1 MWGRVLKSCKDFS
14 TWCVLFLDRRPAD
27 TYLLPLCFN
36 PYSPPL
42 FFFFFPSTERK
53 LQAPKEQRK
62 LSRRNYIFLAAIKPS
77 FPTFLLFLSLHTDIP
92 LTFYELNCI
101 SLHEALADN
110 LRAFYSEVL
119 FSFQAMIYTSGRSQA
134 AAMGLADMLQGKG
147 ERGTSLWRCL
157 KARVLH
163 IKISQV

>member
-1 MWGRVLKSCKDFS
+1 MIGGQQTLICSHFVLTLIPPPPPFFF
-14 TWCVLFLDRRPAD
+14 LFF
-27 TYLLPLCFN
+27 LPLKESFKLRR
-36 PYSPPL
+36 SK
-42 FFFFFPSTERK
+42 ER
-53 LQAPKEQRK
+53 

-101 SLHEALADN
+101 SLHETLADN

-134 AAMGLADMLQGKG
+134 AAMGLADILQGKG
-147 ERGTSLWRCL
+147 ERGTSLWKCL